1 MPTVVTIGISSQ
13 SPLPLSVVAGAGAG
27 AAAAAA
33 IAITAVALVAQLDGS
48 IYIYNLY
55 ICMYIQLSSVVI
67 YFTVYSFMQ
76 LNQKLYS
83 NTTKTKIQEKNKKK
97 NTICWSNEQ
106 KVSCGAPNRGFDELC
121 VADLSSFTSIQ

>member
-33 IAITAVALVAQLDGS
+33 IAITAVALVAELDES

-97 NTICWSNEQ
+97 TLF
-106 KVSCGAPNRGFDELC
+106 VGRMNRK
-121 VADLSSFTSIQ
+121 